1 MLQLKILT
9 IMQILV
15 HESQDK
21 HVSKL
26 MNSEAEY
33 SQEEKKPE
41 HKRIKNEKSLGEE
54 RPGRP
59 LGQGEVRAEVS
70 GT

>member
-59 LGQGEVRAEVS
+59 L
-70 GT
+70 